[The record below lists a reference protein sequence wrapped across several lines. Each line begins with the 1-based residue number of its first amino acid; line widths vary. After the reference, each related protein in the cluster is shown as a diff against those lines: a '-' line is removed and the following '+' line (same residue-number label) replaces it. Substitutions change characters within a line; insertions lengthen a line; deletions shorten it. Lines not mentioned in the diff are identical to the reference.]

1 MIEERTQ
8 LNTCLRYPRGH
19 LRKVW
24 NVSSC
29 IRGLGH
35 RTGQY
40 RHLVNMYKIL
50 MSMAPLHTLWNSRS
64 MCQGFMPLGRAILRW
79 IFHVEMSVHIFP
91 WHNRC
96 SCKPKVIQVYLLTKP
111 IYKRKSF
118 YLSDYMYDGLSFT
131 FSSVKLSTSVSFCF
145 YFF

>member
-1 MIEERTQ
+1 MIEEITQ

-64 MCQGFMPLGRAILRW
+64 MCQGFMPLGRAILFFLD
-79 IFHVEMSVHIFP
+79 ITDVHV
-91 WHNRC
+91 NR
-96 SCKPKVIQVYLLTKP
+96 KKFKFIYWQNP